1 MSNPRLMKRVAV
13 AVAAALLLVL
23 AALAV
28 FVASFDVN
36 RFKADIVQAVQART
50 GRTLRFDGD
59 LALAIFP
66 SIGVKL
72 PATTLSERGRDA
84 PFAQL
89 TSAQASVALLPL
101 LRGGVEIDALS
112 IDGLRATII
121 RQADGSTNIDDLLG
135 RSAPVPASTTGSGK
149 GGAGEGGAKASAA
162 IGEVRLRKADLTL
175 RDLAAKRTVRL
186 AELDLQVDRYAP
198 GVRMPL
204 EASADV
210 SVDNPALAAK
220 VTIDVEFAWAEDGK
234 LAGVYDLA
242 LKADGR
248 FRELPMKL
256 DMRAEQLVAVADAM
270 DVRQL
275 KAALDVQTEGGALEV
290 RLAAPRFAVSPQQA
304 TGERIE
310 LSVKRGGVSPLDF
323 TLAIADIRGNAARLE
338 TDAVKI
344 VGQARSGERRLA
356 IDGVLP
362 LAANVAE
369 RTARIERGA
378 LNVVVDDPAL
388 AQKSVRLPLAVAAA
402 VDRWRETAT
411 VQLES
416 RAEGLNGRARIN
428 LAGFDAK
435 HVTFD
440 VDAEEVD
447 VDRYLPVRQPAA
459 SGAASGPAAASTG
472 TSTASAGPSGDADA
486 KVDLS
491 ALREASGSGSVR
503 IARLKVRGVE
513 AADIRLTAKASDG
526 RIDIAPV
533 SARIYGGTVA
543 GRIGIDTRVI
553 NSVSATG
560 NATGVQLRSALGKI
574 GARAALEGSANG
586 TFELTTS
593 GATSKQMKRGLA
605 GNVVLDVRN
614 GALVGI
620 DLNDIVG
627 NAESFLQSRSRQT
640 GAFDE
645 RKRTEFTQLT
655 GSARI
660 KDGVAVNDDLKA
672 QTKTLVLTGSGR
684 MDLAADELDY
694 TLRTQVTALPVGSP
708 NALRSLTGVTIP
720 VHISG
725 QLDHLGY
732 SVDWTSVAAQ
742 AVLLR
747 ATGGVGAP
755 VVDKVIEGLGG
766 LIRREKK
773 K

>member
-13 AVAAALLLVL
+13 AAAAALLLVL
-23 AALAV
+23 AALTV

-50 GRTLRFDGD
+50 GRTLHFDGD

-89 TSAQASVALLPL
+89 ASAQASIALLPL
-101 LRGGVEIDALS
+101 LRGRAEIDALTV
-112 IDGLRATII
+112 DGLRATII

-135 RSAPVPASTTGSGK
+135 RSAPAPGSTTGSEK
-149 GGAGEGGAKASAA
+149 DGAGKDGAKASAA
-162 IGEVRLRKADLTL
+162 IGEVRLRNADLTL

-186 AELDLQVDRYAP
+186 AELDLQFDRYAP

-210 SVDNPALAAK
+210 GVDDPALAAK
-220 VTIDVEFAWAEDGK
+220 VTIDVEFAWAEDGR

-248 FRELPMKL
+248 FRERPMKL
-256 DMRAEQLVAVADAM
+256 DMRAEQLVAAADAM

-310 LSVKRGGVSPLDF
+310 LSVKRGGISPLDF

-362 LAANVAE
+362 LAASVAE

-388 AQKSVRLPLAVAAA
+388 AQKSVRLPLVVTAA
-402 VDRWRETAT
+402 VDGRRETAT

-416 RAEGLNGRARIN
+416 RAEGLNGRARID

-440 VDAEEVD
+440 VDAEQVD
-447 VDRYLPVRQPAA
+447 VDRYLPVRPPAA
-459 SGAASGPAAASTG
+459 SGAASGPAAASTDP
-472 TSTASAGPSGDADA
+472 STASTSPSGDADA

-491 ALREASGSGSVR
+491 ALREANGSGSVR

-513 AADIRLTAKASDG
+513 AADVRLMAKASDG
-526 RIDIAPV
+526 RIDVAPV

-543 GRIGIDTRVI
+543 GRIGIDTRAQH
-553 NSVSATG
+553 VSATG
-560 NATGVQLRSALGKI
+560 NATGVQLRSAVGKI

-605 GNVVLDVRN
+605 GNVMLDVRN

-627 NAESFLQSRSRQT
+627 NAGGFLQSRGRQT
-640 GAFDE
+640 GVLDE

-694 TLRTQVTALPVGSP
+694 TLRTQVAALPVGSP

-747 ATGGVGAP
+747 ATGGSRSTGS
-755 VVDKVIEGLGG
+755 
-766 LIRREKK
+766 R
-773 K
+773 

>member
-1 MSNPRLMKRVAV
+1 MKRVAV
-13 AVAAALLLVL
+13 VAAAALVLVL
-23 AALAV
+23 AALAA
-28 FVASFDVN
+28 FAASFDVN
-36 RFKADIVQAVQART
+36 RFKPDIVQAVQART

-59 LALAIFP
+59 LALALFP
-66 SIGVKL
+66 SIGIKL
-72 PATTLSERGRDA
+72 PATTLSERGSDA

-89 TSAQASVALLPL
+89 ASAQASVALLPL
-101 LRGGVEIDALS
+101 LGGHVEIDALRV
-112 IDGLRATII
+112 DGLRATIV

-135 RSAPVPASTTGSGK
+135 KSPPAPASTTDSGK
-149 GGAGEGGAKASAA
+149 GGGAKASAA
-162 IGEVRLRKADLTL
+162 IGEVRLRNADLTW

-186 AELDLQVDRYAP
+186 ADLDLQFDRYAP

-210 SVDNPALAAK
+210 SVDDPPLAAK
-220 VTIDVEFAWAEDGK
+220 VTIDVEFAWAEDGA

-248 FRELPMKL
+248 FRERPMKL
-256 DMRAEQLVAVADAM
+256 DMRAEQLVAARDAW

-275 KAALDVQTEGGALEV
+275 TAGLDVETGGGPLEA
-290 RLAAPRFAVSPQQA
+290 RLAAPRLAVSPQQA

-310 LSVKRGGVSPLDF
+310 LSAKRGGESPFEF
-323 TLAIADIRGNAARLE
+323 TLAIADVRGNAAQLE
-338 TDAVKI
+338 TNAVKI
-344 VGQARSGERRLA
+344 TGQARSGERRLA
-356 IDGVLP
+356 VEGTLP
-362 LAANVAE
+362 LAASVAE

-388 AQKSVRLPLAVAAA
+388 AQKSIRLPLVVVAT
-402 VDRWRETAT
+402 VDGRRETAT
-411 VQLES
+411 MQLES
-416 RAEGLNGRARIN
+416 RAEGLNGRARVD

-440 VDAEEVD
+440 VDAEQVD
-447 VDRYLPVRQPAA
+447 VDRYLPARQPAA
-459 SGAASGPAAASTG
+459 SGAPSAPAASTG
-472 TSTASAGPSGDADA
+472 PSAPAATGPSAPAAASAGPSADADTR
-486 KVDLS
+486 VDLS

-503 IARLKVRGVE
+503 IAHLKVRGVE
-513 AADIRLTAKASDG
+513 AADVRLAAKASDG
-526 RIDIAPV
+526 RIDVAPV
-533 SARIYGGTVA
+533 SARIYGGNVT
-543 GRIGIDTRVI
+543 GRIGIDTRA
-553 NSVSATG
+553 NHVSATG

-574 GARAALEGSANG
+574 GARAAIEGSANG
-586 TFELTTS
+586 TFELATS
-593 GATSKQMKRGLA
+593 GATTKQMKRGLA

-627 NAESFLQSRSRQT
+627 SAGSFLQSRSRQT
-640 GAFDE
+640 GVFDE

-660 KDGVAVNDDLKA
+660 KDGVALNDDLKA

-684 MDLAADELDY
+684 IDLAADDLEY
-694 TLRTQVTALPVGSP
+694 TLRTQVTALPAGSP
-708 NALRSLTGVTIP
+708 NALRSLTGLTIP
-720 VHISG
+720 VRISG

-732 SVDWTSVAAQ
+732 SIDWTSVAAQ
-742 AVLLR
+742 ALLLR

-755 VVDKVIEGLGG
+755 AVDKVIEGLGG
-766 LIRREKK
+766 LIGRGKK

>member
-1 MSNPRLMKRVAV
+1 M
-13 AVAAALLLVL
+13 
-23 AALAV
+23 
-28 FVASFDVN
+28 ASFDVN
-36 RFKADIVQAVQART
+36 RFKPDIVQAVQART

-59 LALAIFP
+59 LTLALFP
-66 SIGVKL
+66 SIGIKL
-72 PATTLSERGRDA
+72 PATTLSERGSDA

-89 TSAQASVALLPL
+89 ASAQASVALLPL
-101 LRGGVEIDALS
+101 LGGHVEIDALRV
-112 IDGLRATII
+112 DGLRATIV

-135 RSAPVPASTTGSGK
+135 KSPPAPASTTDSGK
-149 GGAGEGGAKASAA
+149 GGGAKASAA
-162 IGEVRLRKADLTL
+162 IGEVRLRNADLTW

-186 AELDLQVDRYAP
+186 ADLDLQFDRYAP

-210 SVDNPALAAK
+210 SVDDPPLAAK
-220 VTIDVEFAWAEDGK
+220 VTIDVEFAWAEDGA

-248 FRELPMKL
+248 FRERPMKL
-256 DMRAEQLVAVADAM
+256 DMRAEQLVAARDAW

-275 KAALDVQTEGGALEV
+275 KAGLDVETGGGPLEA
-290 RLAAPRFAVSPQQA
+290 RLTAPRLAVSPQQA

-310 LSVKRGGVSPLDF
+310 LSAKRGGESPFEF
-323 TLAIADIRGNAARLE
+323 TLAIADVRGNAAQLE
-338 TDAVKI
+338 TNAVKI
-344 VGQARSGERRLA
+344 TGQARSGERRLA
-356 IDGVLP
+356 VEGTLP
-362 LAANVAE
+362 LAASVAE

-388 AQKSVRLPLAVAAA
+388 AQKSIRLPLVVVAT
-402 VDRWRETAT
+402 VDGRRETAT

-416 RAEGLNGRARIN
+416 RAEGLNGRARVD

-440 VDAEEVD
+440 VDAEQVD
-447 VDRYLPVRQPAA
+447 VDRYLPARQPAA
-459 SGAASGPAAASTG
+459 SGAPSAPAASTG
-472 TSTASAGPSGDADA
+472 PSAPAATGPSAPAAASAGPSADADTR
-486 KVDLS
+486 VDLS

-503 IARLKVRGVE
+503 IAHLKVRGVE
-513 AADIRLTAKASDG
+513 AADVRLAAKASDG
-526 RIDIAPV
+526 RIDVAPV
-533 SARIYGGTVA
+533 SARIYGGNVT
-543 GRIGIDTRVI
+543 GRIGIDTRA
-553 NSVSATG
+553 NHVSATG

-574 GARAALEGSANG
+574 GARAAIEGSANG
-586 TFELTTS
+586 TFELATS
-593 GATSKQMKRGLA
+593 GATTKQMKRGLA

-627 NAESFLQSRSRQT
+627 SAGSFLQSRSRQT
-640 GAFDE
+640 GVFDE

-660 KDGVAVNDDLKA
+660 KDGVALNDDLKA

-684 MDLAADELDY
+684 IDLAADDLEY
-694 TLRTQVTALPVGSP
+694 TLRTQVTALPAGSP
-708 NALRSLTGVTIP
+708 NALRSLTGLTIP
-720 VHISG
+720 VRISG

-732 SVDWTSVAAQ
+732 SIDWTSVAAQ
-742 AVLLR
+742 ALLLR

-755 VVDKVIEGLGG
+755 AVDKVIEGLGG
-766 LIRREKK
+766 LIGRGKK